1 MRGHAAYRTWLEK
14 TWQMLPDLHMEP
26 DGPVL
31 AAEDGTRAAAP
42 WRLRG
47 TMAGPLDPPGFAPT
61 HKPIEL
67 TGIDV
72 WRFRDGHGC
81 QLRVYETPPGPS
93 QPSISDNDND
103 DSPGP
108 WREIVKGCPCSRAGL
123 ACCAGAEDL
132 RVLLCTLPSLYRG
145 LALTGSGVRPALTGS
160 VQRAAEVRP
169 GAGRQCQR
177 TVTGVQWR
185 PPSLVSHSCC
195 R

>member
-14 TWQMLPDLHMEP
+14 TWQMLLDLHIEP

-31 AAEDGTRAAAP
+31 AAEDGTRTAAP

-72 WRFRDGHGC
+72 WRFRDVHGC
-81 QLRVYETPPGPS
+81 QLRVYETPPRPS

-103 DSPGP
+103 HSPGP
-108 WREIVKGCPCSRAGL
+108 
-123 ACCAGAEDL
+123 
-132 RVLLCTLPSLYRG
+132 
-145 LALTGSGVRPALTGS
+145 
-160 VQRAAEVRP
+160 
-169 GAGRQCQR
+169 
-177 TVTGVQWR
+177 
-185 PPSLVSHSCC
+185 
-195 R
+195 